1 MSLRAAGPV
10 QRCERHSVSC
20 SSIDIAMP
28 AGSDDEESE
37 GSRYPLLVRLVRIVV
52 FGIPKRV
59 LGFMLS
65 VVNFLRSRRSK
76 W

>member
-1 MSLRAAGPV
+1 
-10 QRCERHSVSC
+10 
-20 SSIDIAMP
+20 MP